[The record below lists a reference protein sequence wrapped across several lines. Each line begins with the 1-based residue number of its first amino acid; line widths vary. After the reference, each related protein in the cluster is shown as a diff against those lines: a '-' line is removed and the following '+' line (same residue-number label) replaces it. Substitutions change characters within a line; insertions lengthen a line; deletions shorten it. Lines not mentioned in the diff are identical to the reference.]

1 MCSGAAFC
9 VWILSPC
16 RYCFGTN
23 FSKPIEKMSLSNYF
37 RERATVAQIYWF
49 WIFGVS
55 ILSGLIQSS
64 ISFFYLRVSD
74 PHTILWLDRSQIA
87 FLGAFALYLLVMLRN
102 LWRACHRARR
112 PGFWGWV
119 AMALVVVAIVRTGY
133 STLTLVFPHL
143 PVPLIMV
150 ELELRD
156 LNKQLPQEI
165 EEGLVLRRTHLRDKA
180 MVYVFYVDEELPE
193 DMKPYLEE
201 SLTLDD
207 PENMETCRMMQ
218 GYFRGG
224 VVALE
229 HQYSYQ
235 MGSVTARMSGADC
248 LERLSQER

>member
-1 MCSGAAFC
+1 M
-9 VWILSPC
+9 
-16 RYCFGTN
+16 R
-23 FSKPIEKMSLSNYF
+23 LSNYF
-37 RERATVAQIYWF
+37 RERATVAQIYWL

-55 ILSGLIQSS
+55 IFFGFIQSA
-64 ISFFYLRVSD
+64 ITYFYLRISEPD
-74 PHTILWLDRSQIA
+74 SILWLDRAQIA
-87 FLGAFALYLLVMLRN
+87 LLGGLTLYLIVMLRN

-119 AMALVVVAIVRTGY
+119 AMVLVVVAIVRAGY
-133 STLTLVFPHL
+133 STLTLVFPHF
-143 PVPLIMV
+143 PVPLILV

-165 EEGLVLRRTHLRDKA
+165 EEGLVLRRTHLRNKA
-180 MVYVFYVDEELPE
+180 MVYVYSVDEEFPE
-193 DMKPYLEE
+193 EMKPYLEE
-201 SLTLDD
+201 SLTLDN
-207 PENMETCRMMQ
+207 PENMETCRVMQ

-248 LERLSQER
+248 LERLSLER